1 MPVTVEFYNPVE
13 ENSRPVIGLTDYLI
27 YVEKGEEVN
36 PLSYLKNLKL
46 YTDSYVWDPDEKEFV
61 VDKTVMEDEE
71 PEYEMPAI
79 SVDEISIENPV
90 DTSVPGTY
98 EIQYSFRN
106 YDNIKDTSV
115 RLIVVVEEREDK

>member
-1 MPVTVEFYNPVE
+1 M
-13 ENSRPVIGLTDYLI
+13 
-27 YVEKGEEVN
+27 
-36 PLSYLKNLKL
+36 
-46 YTDSYVWDPDEKEFV
+46 WDPDEKEFV